1 MLAVSKLSIGRVKQ
15 RAAMCLGRPQVLRE
29 ECKLARGAGGGGP
42 QAGSGGARCRE
53 QKMRRDKR
61 KKEAPKEVGMLS
73 RSLLR
78 FPSGRTILLLAN
90 SPLLPPQIN
99 KTHKTV
105 KSCSGKK
112 CQTGLLNV

>member
-29 ECKLARGAGGGGP
+29 ECKLARGVWGGGP

-61 KKEAPKEVGMLS
+61 KKSRKGGGNVEPLS
-73 RSLLR
+73 PPLPLR
-78 FPSGRTILLLAN
+78 TDDPPAGKQPHFF
-90 SPLLPPQIN
+90 PPQIN

>member
-29 ECKLARGAGGGGP
+29 ECKLARGAGP

-61 KKEAPKEVGMLS
+61 KKRRQRRWE
-73 RSLLR
+73 
-78 FPSGRTILLLAN
+78 
-90 SPLLPPQIN
+90 
-99 KTHKTV
+99 
-105 KSCSGKK
+105 C
-112 CQTGLLNV
+112 